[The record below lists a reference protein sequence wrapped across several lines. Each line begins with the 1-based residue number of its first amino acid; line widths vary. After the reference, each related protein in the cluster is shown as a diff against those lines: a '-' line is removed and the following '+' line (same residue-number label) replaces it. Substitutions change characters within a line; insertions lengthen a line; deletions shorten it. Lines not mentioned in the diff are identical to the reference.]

1 MLELDKVLNRF
12 AKHVVTQSKANLTRG
27 GKKVSSKLYDSI
39 TSELNASKNSFSL
52 SFEMEDY
59 GEFKD
64 QGVKGANPNLVKG
77 GIQKAPNAP
86 FSFKN
91 KRPPSKFISEWA
103 KAKNIRLR
111 DEKGRYTRGNYD
123 TIGIILAKRIFAQGI
138 KPSLF
143 FTKPFE
149 SAFKN
154 LPDELVE
161 AFDLDLDNLLKFTT
175 K

>member
-1 MLELDKVLNRF
+1 MLNLDKALNRF
-12 AKHVVTQSKANLTRG
+12 AKHVVTQSKGNLTRG
-27 GKKVSSKLYDSI
+27 GKNVSTKLYNSI
-39 TSELNASKNSFSL
+39 KADLETGKNSFSL

-59 GEFKD
+59 GVYQDK
-64 QGVKGANPNLVKG
+64 GVKGANPNLVKG
-77 GIQKAPNAP
+77 GKQKAPNAP

-111 DEKGRYTRGNYD
+111 DEKGRYTKGNYD

-138 KPSLF
+138 KPSMF

-149 SAFKN
+149 SAFQN

-161 AFDLDLDNLLKFTT
+161 AFNLDLENLLKFTT